1 MDMPQ
6 SATLIP
12 VLLSCDLNYLQH
24 AAACIASLATNNPN
38 LQFDIIIAGSQDFNS
53 AQQKINLTIASF
65 RNIKCEVVKFDLLDK
80 LTLPLRIHYSV
91 ETYTRLWIAD
101 FFAGYDRALFLDPD
115 LIVTSAI
122 DELWN
127 ADLANRTVA
136 AVPIPGSTRPAQ
148 LGMAPGSSYFQSGVL
163 VFDLQRW
170 RQRRYTERC
179 LEILTE
185 SPEKAIDADQDIL
198 NLCLEGDWTA
208 LPYYWNVISP
218 FFFHMHDLGLP
229 ESEIAATRRNARII
243 HFNGM
248 SKPWSYMSRHPRRAE
263 YWKYLRLTEWRDYTP
278 FDRSALNWAKKTVG
292 RFIPEAVRARLRR
305 G

>member
-24 AAACIASLATNNPN
+24 AAVCIASLATNNPKHR
-38 LQFDIIIAGSQDFNS
+38 FHVIIAGSQDFSPAEERINS
-53 AQQKINLTIASF
+53 TLSAFGNVQF
-65 RNIKCEVVKFDLLDK
+65 RVIKFDMLEK
-80 LTLPLRIHYSV
+80 LKFPLRIHYSV

-101 FFAGYDRALFLDPD
+101 FFSAYDRALFLDPD
-115 LIVTSAI
+115 LIVTSTV
-122 DELWN
+122 DELWH
-127 ADLANRTVA
+127 ADLAGRTVA

-148 LGMAPGSSYFQSGVL
+148 LGMAPGSPYFQSGVI
-163 VFDLQRW
+163 VFDLERW

-179 LEILTE
+179 LEILAK
-185 SPEKAIDADQDIL
+185 SPEKVIDADQDIL
-198 NLCLEGDWTA
+198 NLCLEGDWTP

-229 ESEIAATRRNARII
+229 ESEIEAIRRNARII
-243 HFNGM
+243 HFNGV

-263 YWKYLRLTEWRDYTP
+263 YWKYLQLTEWRDYTP
-278 FDRSALNWAKKTVG
+278 PDRSALNWAKKYFG
-292 RFIPEAVRARLRR
+292 PFIPESVRTRLR
-305 G
+305 